1 MRLNM
6 NHIEKRKKTRR
17 IPEIYLEIIKS
28 NLDKVLT
35 REMSTYQLFK
45 LINEKAKIENK
56 KQISDQRVISK
67 AIRNILEDDS
77 ERLKRY
83 EEVLKSNIGGNSV
96 KKEKEIK
103 ERRQGVEDYQ
113 IVSNAEFLQLPEA
126 EQEKQ
131 LIAKIRKAKLQ
142 EEKKSSNKKM
152 RVLTE
157 ETIAAMIQRTEAY
170 FRSKKVFLEQD
181 IRFIIFRCPSI
192 INFAS
197 ETLDDKIR
205 NFTSYEEIDTKKV
218 FHAIKTFPAIMGYSK
233 ERTKE
238 QLDLLQ
244 KDHLIDYVMRRPGE
258 FMKSVALMYALIE
271 YAKERHHTRDLT
283 NIVESNIFLT
293 NNHLKRLYD
302 VSYEDIKKRFPYK
315 QEKEQ
320 EQDTIYTVTGEDIGR
335 LVCQKE
341 KIPIQNLQE
350 ASRNDT
356 ATKRRKGRN
365 SF

>member
-1 MRLNM
+1 M
-6 NHIEKRKKTRR
+6 NYIEKRKKTRR
-17 IPEIYLEIIKS
+17 IPEFYLEIIKS
-28 NLDKVLT
+28 NLNEVLT
-35 REMSTYQLFK
+35 AKMSTYQLFK
-45 LINEKAKIENK
+45 LINEKARIENK
-56 KQISDQRVISK
+56 KQFSDQRTISK
-67 AIRNILEDDS
+67 AIRDILEDDS

-83 EEVLKSNIGGNSV
+83 EEVLKGNIAGKSV
-96 KKEKEIK
+96 IKEKKIK
-103 ERRQGVEDYQ
+103 ERRQGLEDYQ

-131 LIAKIRKAKLQ
+131 LMAKIRKTKLK
-142 EEKKSSNKKM
+142 EEKKPSNKKM

-157 ETIAAMIQRTEAY
+157 ETIVTMIQRTEAY
-170 FRSKKVFLEQD
+170 FRSKKVYLEQD
-181 IRFIIFRCPSI
+181 IKFIIFRHPSI
-192 INFAS
+192 INFTP
-197 ETLDDKIR
+197 ETLDDKIQ
-205 NFTSYEEIDTKKV
+205 NFTSYDEIDTEKV
-218 FHAIKTFPAIMGYSK
+218 FQAIKVFPAIMGYSK

-271 YAKERHHTRDLT
+271 NAKEKHHTRDLT
-283 NIVESNIFLT
+283 NIVESDIFLK
-293 NNHLKRLYD
+293 NNQLKRLYG
-302 VSYEDIKKRFPYK
+302 VSYEDIKERFPYK
-315 QEKEQ
+315 REKEP
-320 EQDTIYTVTGEDIGR
+320 EQDPIYTVTGEDIGR